1 MLRKPLPDK
10 KDVREHAQGHGGVF
24 GALMFEEQ
32 VHECVALGQSHMKEQ
47 VALRACKLRIDEGA
61 GLQTE

>member
-1 MLRKPLPDK
+1 MR
-10 KDVREHAQGHGGVF
+10 RAMRGGF